1 MKKIAKSKAMLQE
14 VQEVYDGLKMEAH
27 PLDAFVKLGA
37 RYMLQTMLEREMTE
51 FLGRNHYRHGRR
63 GRDGWRNGYESKQLK
78 TGDGNLKIFLPQVR
92 GSEEKFQSKLMSK
105 IEGGSEVLRKMVL
118 EMYVKGLSTRDVES
132 LFVETFGNRVIS
144 KSGVSEMAG
153 QLTEDFNV
161 WRKRDLSD
169 LKILYLFID
178 GIYLPARQGIDI
190 QEAVLGAYAIL
201 ESGEKVLLHLTLGGK
216 ESYDAC
222 LGFLHDM
229 TARGLQEPLLVIYD
243 GCPGLKK
250 AIREVFPNSKKQRC
264 QVHRMRNIL
273 SKLPKTVIAEMKRL
287 IQQVFLAPS
296 YDAGM
301 DRGKKLIA
309 RFGHRYPQ
317 AMECL
322 EETLS
327 DTLTYLQFPKEH
339 WKFIRTT
346 NLLERTW
353 EEVRRRT
360 KVIPRFPTETSCL
373 KLVYSVLI
381 GVSKKWYG
389 IRITPKH
396 VRMLDKLRE
405 KIFSKNEEEFR
416 EIIAA

>member
-1 MKKIAKSKAMLQE
+1 MKKIAKSQAMLQE
-14 VQEVYDGLKMEAH
+14 AQGVYEGLKTESH
-27 PLDAFVKLGA
+27 PLDALVQLGA
-37 RYMLQTMLEREMTE
+37 RYMLQTMAEKEVTE
-51 FLGRNHYRHGRR
+51 FLGRNHYCHGTRVR
-63 GRDGWRNGYESKQLK
+63 QGWRNGYESKWLK
-78 TGDGNLKIFLPQVR
+78 SGGGKLEIFVPQVR
-92 GSEEKFQSKLMSK
+92 DSEDGFQSKLMSK
-105 IEGGSEVLRKMVL
+105 VAGGSEILRKMVL
-118 EMYVKGLSTRDVES
+118 EMYVKGLSTRDVEN
-132 LFVETFGNRVIS
+132 LFVETFGKRVIS
-144 KSGVSEMAG
+144 KSGVSEIAER
-153 QLTEDFNV
+153 LTEDFNV

-169 LKILYLFID
+169 LKILYLFLD
-178 GIYLPARQGIDI
+178 GIYLPARQGTDV

-201 ESGEKVLLHLTLGGK
+201 ESGEKVLLHLTLGSR

-250 AIREVFPNSKKQRC
+250 AIKEVFPNSKKQRC

-273 SKLPKTVIAEMKRL
+273 AKLPKSVMEEMKRL
-287 IQQVFLAPS
+287 IQQVFLAPH
-296 YDAGM
+296 YEAGM
-301 DRGKKLIA
+301 ERGKKLIA
-309 RFGHRYPQ
+309 RFQSRYPQ

-389 IRITPKH
+389 IRITPKNL
-396 VRMLDKLRE
+396 RQLDQLRSQ
-405 KIFSKNEEEFR
+405 IFPQKKEN
-416 EIIAA
+416 IGKVIAA